1 MTQFISESDR
11 WVRVSQN
18 RGVILLIQ
26 LLLLQFEKS
35 GVPER
40 NMCVVVLGD
49 RWDKYMMGVCMM
61 GVM

>member
-18 RGVILLIQ
+18 RGVILLRKI
-26 LLLLQFEKS
+26 LLLKFENS
-35 GVPER
+35 GVPEQI
-40 NMCVVVLGD
+40 MCVVVLGD
-49 RWDKYMMGVCMM
+49 RWDKYMMGVCTM

>member
-18 RGVILLIQ
+18 RGVILLRKI
-26 LLLLQFEKS
+26 LLLKFENS
-35 GVPER
+35 GVPEQI
-40 NMCVVVLGD
+40 MCVVVLGD